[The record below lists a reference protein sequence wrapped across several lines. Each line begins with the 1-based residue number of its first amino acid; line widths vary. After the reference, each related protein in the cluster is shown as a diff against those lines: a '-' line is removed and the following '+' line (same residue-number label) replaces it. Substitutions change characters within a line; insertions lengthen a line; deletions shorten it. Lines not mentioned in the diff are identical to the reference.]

1 MLRDYF
7 ELEFKQAFSN
17 ITHEHNLTIEFNLER
32 VIDDII
38 FMCFFIGNDFLPSLS
53 VLDIAEASIDMIFD
67 IYKFKVL
74 PATDHYLT
82 EDGDILWNHAKI
94 LISEFAEHELS
105 VLNKRMKKIMD
116 LKGGHKGEN
125 MDKAQIKYFELK
137 KQALDMTIEKKDDLI
152 DWLYKHKLHQKYLYC
167 KEKNIEDKWT
177 LMVRLLKKERL
188 EENRLWSS

>member
-1 MLRDYF
+1 
-7 ELEFKQAFSN
+7 
-17 ITHEHNLTIEFNLER
+17 

-82 EDGDILWNHAKI
+82 EDGDILWNYAKI

-137 KQALDMTIEKKDDLI
+137 K
-152 DWLYKHKLHQKYLYC
+152 
-167 KEKNIEDKWT
+167 
-177 LMVRLLKKERL
+177 
-188 EENRLWSS
+188 